1 MVTRTRRLAGWA
13 VFAAIMALADVLLA
27 TWWVGSAWGMAVCVV
42 AIAGLIA
49 VAPWALRPP
58 RPR

>member
-1 MVTRTRRLAGWA
+1 MVTPGRRLAGWA
-13 VFAAIMALADVLLA
+13 VFAAIMALADGLLA
-27 TWWVGSAWGMAVCVV
+27 AWWVGSAWGMAVCVA

-49 VAPWALRPP
+49 VAPWTLRLP